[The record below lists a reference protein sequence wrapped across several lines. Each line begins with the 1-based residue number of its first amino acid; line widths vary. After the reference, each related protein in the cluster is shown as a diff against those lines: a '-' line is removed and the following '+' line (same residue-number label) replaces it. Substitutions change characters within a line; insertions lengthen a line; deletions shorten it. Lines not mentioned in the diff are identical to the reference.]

1 MHFVFLFHL
10 AYVLG
15 IYFIESTPGA
25 LAPPRPARA
34 LACSAP
40 YNFHES
46 TPYPPQ
52 KNISSVSMMQ
62 CKQFIVWCLGCSE
75 KSKVHFCDPAT

>member
-1 MHFVFLFHL
+1 MHFVYLFHL

-34 LACSAP
+34 LACSAL
-40 YNFHES
+40 YNFHKS

-52 KNISSVSMMQ
+52 KNINTTIQSSGPITTQ
-62 CKQFIVWCLGCSE
+62 YF
-75 KSKVHFCDPAT
+75 

>member
-1 MHFVFLFHL
+1 MHFVYLFHL

-25 LAPPRPARA
+25 HAPPRPGPEKKAA

-52 KNISSVSMMQ
+52 KNINTTIQSSGPITTQ
-62 CKQFIVWCLGCSE
+62 YFWRQ
-75 KSKVHFCDPAT
+75 

>member
-25 LAPPRPARA
+25 HAPPRPGPEKKAA

-52 KNISSVSMMQ
+52 K
-62 CKQFIVWCLGCSE
+62 K
-75 KSKVHFCDPAT
+75 H